1 MVRPRWHDAVLV
13 AAIVA
18 LLVVGVWSLWG
29 DEVRS
34 VLHLGPGS
42 ADAVAPIAQGQT

>member
-1 MVRPRWHDAVLV
+1 MSRPRWHDAVLV
-13 AAIVA
+13 AAIVG
-18 LLVVGVWSLWG
+18 LLVAGIWSLWG

-42 ADAVAPIAQGQT
+42 ADAVAPIAQDQT

>member
-13 AAIVA
+13 VAIVG
-18 LLVVGVWSLWG
+18 LLVAGIWSLWW

-42 ADAVAPIAQGQT
+42 ADVVAPIAQGQT